1 MGGVFFIT
9 PHSLSRVPEQEFFP
23 IFGGEYPNESC
34 IRLELHLAMSDI
46 IGEYC
51 LQAHLGD
58 GEVAAR
64 ASKVDIGFCHVSL
77 ILSKSPT
84 DFVYFRRGGGAFF
97 DILLGSIGC
106 SLPVMA
112 WRPFDPNPNN
122 SVSCLSSERPPP
134 SPLKGGGRYTHPI
147 DGPKGQLFIEI

>member
-9 PHSLSRVPEQEFFP
+9 SHRLTRVPGVPEQEFFP

-34 IRLELHLAMSDI
+34 VSLKLHLAMSDI
-46 IGEYC
+46 IAGKYC

-84 DFVYFRRGGGAFF
+84 DFVHFRRGGGGAFF
-97 DILLGSIGC
+97 DIILGSIGC

-112 WRPFDPNPNN
+112 WRF
-122 SVSCLSSERPPP
+122 
-134 SPLKGGGRYTHPI
+134 
-147 DGPKGQLFIEI
+147 F

>member
-9 PHSLSRVPEQEFFP
+9 SHRLTRVPGVPEQEFFP
-23 IFGGEYPNESC
+23 IFAGEYPNESC
-34 IRLELHLAMSDI
+34 VSLKLHLATSDI
-46 IGEYC
+46 IGKYC
-51 LQAHLGD
+51 LQAQIGD

-84 DFVYFRRGGGAFF
+84 DFVHFRRGGGGAFF
-97 DILLGSIGC
+97 DIILGSIGC

-112 WRPFDPNPNN
+112 WRF
-122 SVSCLSSERPPP
+122 
-134 SPLKGGGRYTHPI
+134 
-147 DGPKGQLFIEI
+147 F

>member
-1 MGGVFFIT
+1 M
-9 PHSLSRVPEQEFFP
+9 PEQEFFP

-34 IRLELHLAMSDI
+34 ISLKLHLAMSDI
-46 IGEYC
+46 IAGKYC

-84 DFVYFRRGGGAFF
+84 DFVHFRRGGGGAFF
-97 DILLGSIGC
+97 VILLGQSAALC
-106 SLPVMA
+106 P
-112 WRPFDPNPNN
+112 
-122 SVSCLSSERPPP
+122 
-134 SPLKGGGRYTHPI
+134 
-147 DGPKGQLFIEI
+147 